1 MHGKDEILS
10 KMWTRFIQIVDL
22 KFRICYIVDGSP
34 PIKVVDL
41 APAKV
46 TTFSFAFTRYAITAD
61 STFHAIIPPMN
72 PIEPRLV
79 DSGSLVDSSG
89 LVHRVYEPTPP
100 GPRPTVIMVHGR
112 QGDENVMW
120 IFKNTLPADWLLI
133 APRAPQLDTPGNYSW
148 DVRPSGQ
155 WPRYDDLLP
164 GAITL
169 LDFIHALPDHYAV
182 DWGQL
187 YLMGFSQGAAVS
199 LVAAM
204 QDDVPLRAVASLVGF
219 MPVVEPETAIGLR
232 DMPVFMSVGRQDE
245 SVPCKVAER
254 TAKTLIDVGARLDY
268 RSYDTGHRLNARGMR
283 DLKAWWQR
291 RANDD
296 NSDI

>member
-1 MHGKDEILS
+1 
-10 KMWTRFIQIVDL
+10 MWTYFIQIVDL
-22 KFRICYIVDGSP
+22 RFRICYIVDGSP
-34 PIKVVDL
+34 PIKVVNL

-46 TTFSFAFTRYAITAD
+46 TTFSFVTAPFDSAANSAI
-61 STFHAIIPPMN
+61 HAIILPMQT
-72 PIEPRLV
+72 IEPRLV
-79 DSGSLVDSSG
+79 DSKALVDATG
-89 LVHRVYEPTPP
+89 LIHRVYEPPTA
-100 GPRPTVIMVHGR
+100 GSRPTVIMVHGR

-120 IFKNTLPADWLLI
+120 TFKHTLPPDWLII
-133 APRAPQLDTPGNYSW
+133 APRAPQSDTPGNYSW
-148 DVRPSGQ
+148 DVRPAGQ

-182 DWGQL
+182 DWTQL

-204 QDDVPLRAVASLVGF
+204 QNDIPLRAVASLVGF
-219 MPVVEPETAIGLR
+219 MPVIEPETAAALR
-232 DMPVFMSVGRQDE
+232 DLPILMSVGRQDE

-254 TAKTLIDVGARLDY
+254 TAKTLIDVGTRLDY

-283 DLKAWWQR
+283 DLTAWWQR
-291 RANDD
+291 RAADGVAD
-296 NSDI
+296 T